1 MTSLGQW
8 LGGVAC
14 PGVRV
19 LIAPD
24 GFGGTLTAVE
34 AAEAVARGWRRG
46 APGDELT
53 LRPLADGGPGFVSVL
68 HAALG
73 GTVHTQQVT
82 GPASEPVTAHWL
94 EHEGTG
100 YVESAQACGL
110 HLVLPEQRDALAA
123 TSRGVGE
130 LLAAVRDAGL
140 RTAVVG
146 LGGSA
151 SSDGGAGALAA
162 LGAAAVDA
170 QGQPLPDGG
179 GVLVRCARLDG
190 LPELDG
196 LRLVAA
202 ADVTSPLLGRHGA
215 AEVFGPQKGAGPEQV
230 RELEAALTR
239 WAEVLEAQVW
249 EGANGLVVR
258 DLPAAGAAGGLGAAL
273 LWLGAERVSGAALVA
288 ARTGLDEALDNA
300 ELVIT
305 GEGSFDWQSLRGKL
319 ITELA
324 EGAAQRGLAC
334 VVLAGQVSVGRREA
348 AAAGVAA
355 AYSAAELAGSVAAA
369 LVDPAGTLEATAEHA
384 ARQWSGH

>member
-1 MTSLGQW
+1 M
-8 LGGVAC
+8 
-14 PGVRV
+14 RV
-19 LIAPD
+19 VIAPD
-24 GFGGTLTAVE
+24 CFGGTLTAVQ
-34 AAEAVARGWRRG
+34 AAEAVGRGWRRA

-53 LRPLADGGPGFVSVL
+53 LRPLADGGPGFVDVL

-73 GTVHTQQVT
+73 GTVHTTRVT
-82 GPASEPVTAHWL
+82 GPLSVPVTARWL
-94 EHEGTG
+94 AHEGTG

-110 HLVLPEQRDALAA
+110 HLVPCERGDARTA

-130 LLAAVRDAGL
+130 LLAEVRDAGL

-151 SSDGGAGALAA
+151 CSDGGAGALAA
-162 LGAAAVDA
+162 LGAVAVDA

-179 GVLVRCARLDG
+179 AALARCAWLDG
-190 LPELDG
+190 QTELDG

-202 ADVTSPLLGRHGA
+202 ADVTNPLLGRHGA
-215 AEVFGPQKGAGPEQV
+215 AEAFGPQKGAGPEQV
-230 RELEAALTR
+230 RELEAGLTR
-239 WAEVLEAQVW
+239 WAEVLEEAA
-249 EGANGLVVR
+249 GRAVR

-288 ARTGLDEALDNA
+288 ARIGLDEALDTA
-300 ELVIT
+300 ELVVT

-319 ITELA
+319 VTELA
-324 EGAAQRGLAC
+324 EGAARRGLAC

-369 LVDPAGTLEATAEHA
+369 LADPAGTLEATAEHA
-384 ARQWSGH
+384 AQQWGGH